1 MSCLA
6 PNCRTKGRNSNSN
19 LTQNSPSAVLIIA
32 YATLEQS
39 SAILPPALVAIA
51 VLVVPT
57 HRAAILNFRSKK
69 EDQGSNMIH
78 DPISLGTP
86 NLPGHLSWIFQL
98 HEFHLQVDVLSPDRP
113 GPSEWSTG

>member
-1 MSCLA
+1 
-6 PNCRTKGRNSNSN
+6 
-19 LTQNSPSAVLIIA
+19 
-32 YATLEQS
+32 
-39 SAILPPALVAIA
+39 
-51 VLVVPT
+51 
-57 HRAAILNFRSKK
+57 
-69 EDQGSNMIH
+69 MIH